1 MEPMSKIVFS
11 TDMIFR
17 SVWLSAFLAM
27 TFSLPSIGIFLASY
41 GLIGYLTIGITVG
54 FTVHFFT
61 LALSAKI
68 SNFYLRV
75 MS

>member
-1 MEPMSKIVFS
+1 MESMSKIVFS
-11 TDMIFR
+11 TEMIFR
-17 SVWLSAFLAM
+17 SVWLSAFFAM

-41 GLIGYLTIGITVG
+41 GLIGYLTIGIAVG

>member
-1 MEPMSKIVFS
+1 MEPMNNIVFS
-11 TDMIFR
+11 TEIIFR
-17 SVWLSAFLAM
+17 SVWLSAFFAM
-27 TFSLPSIGIFLASY
+27 IFSLPSIGIFLASY
-41 GLIGYLTIGITVG
+41 GLIEYLAIGIAIG
-54 FTVHFFT
+54 FAVHFFT